1 MTVESQLTMLET
13 AAEASKAYG
22 DLPFIRIQAS
32 KGWVKLGLRDI
43 WEHRELI
50 FFLAW
55 RDVTIRYKQ
64 TVFGATWAIIQP
76 FLQMVAFS
84 LIFGQLAKI
93 PSDGIPYPIFSFT
106 ALLPWNYFATALAK
120 SSNSLV
126 GQQNLISK
134 VYFPRL
140 VLPIASVLPALLDFA
155 IAFLVLLGMMV
166 YYGIAPTPAITLL
179 PVLVALSMM
188 CALGCGLWLSAL
200 NVDYRDVGYVVPF
213 LTQLWMVA
221 TPVAY
226 PSSLLDE
233 PWRTLYGLNPMV
245 GVIEGFRW
253 ALLGTDPPTTLLL
266 LSTVISAVL
275 LISGAFYYRRA
286 ERTFADIA

>member
-1 MTVESQLTMLET
+1 MTASLPIVRIHASQ
-13 AAEASKAYG
+13 
-22 DLPFIRIQAS
+22 
-32 KGWVKLGLRDI
+32 GWVSLKLRDV

-50 FFLAW
+50 YFLAW
-55 RDVTIRYKQ
+55 RDVAIRYKQ
-64 TVFGATWAIIQP
+64 TLFGATWAIIQP
-76 FLQMVAFS
+76 FLTMVAFS

-93 PSDGIPYPIFSFT
+93 PSDGVPYPIFSYT

-126 GQQNLISK
+126 GSANLISK

-140 VLPIASVLPALLDFA
+140 LLPISSVLPALLDFGL
-155 IAFLVLLGMMV
+155 AFIVLLGMMI
-166 YYGIAPTPAITLL
+166 YYGIAPTPAIVLL
-179 PVLVALSMM
+179 PALLVVSIM
-188 CALGCGLWLSAL
+188 CALGAGLWLSAL
-200 NVDYRDVGYVVPF
+200 NVEYRDVGYIVPF

-226 PSSLLDE
+226 PSSLLEE

-253 ALLGTDPPTTLLL
+253 ALLGTQPPGSLVG
-266 LSTVISAVL
+266 LSAAISVFML
-275 LISGAFYYRRA
+275 VSGAFFYRRA